1 MAELFFWTNKLDE
14 AVLNNLT
21 YGTNPFCNYLGLID
35 AIKHL
40 AESNLKSETHL
51 ENIEVMSALLERLW
65 WASARDEDHLT
76 KEDARANFVESV
88 VDDPLFQ
95 RLNRLNELTLSSTK

>member
-1 MAELFFWTNKLDE
+1 
-14 AVLNNLT
+14 
-21 YGTNPFCNYLGLID
+21 
-35 AIKHL
+35 
-40 AESNLKSETHL
+40 
-51 ENIEVMSALLERLW
+51 MSALLERLW